1 MRRRGRDTLV
11 LVSALLLAVLQR
23 QPAKADVVVLTNG
36 KTLEGRVTREG
47 DSVVIELAQGV
58 IRIPSDKVRAIQ
70 PKRTA
75 LDEYADRRAELQKEV
90 ADGKLPRAKAADRWF
105 ELSEWA
111 AGHNFTRAR
120 EECLK
125 LTLEMD
131 TNHAAA
137 RKAKG
142 FVEHN
147 GKWVSFAERN
157 SSMGFVQFKGRW
169 VPPEAVEDVKR
180 LRAR

>member
-1 MRRRGRDTLV
+1 MRRRGRDRVV
-11 LVSALLLAVLQR
+11 LLAAFLLAVLQR

-36 KTLEGRVTREG
+36 KTLEGRVTRDG

-70 PKRTA
+70 PKHTL
-75 LDEYADRRAELQKEV
+75 LDEYAERKAELEKEI
-90 ADGKLPRAKAADRWF
+90 ASGKLPATDAAERWYV
-105 ELSEWA
+105 LSEWA
-111 AGHNFTRAR
+111 TGHNFTRAR
-120 EECLK
+120 DESLK
-125 LTLEMD
+125 QTLAMD
-131 TNHAAA
+131 ANHAAA

-157 SSMGFVQFKGRW
+157 TALGFVRFEGRW
-169 VPPEAVEDVKR
+169 VPPEAVEEVKR
-180 LRAR
+180 MRGQ